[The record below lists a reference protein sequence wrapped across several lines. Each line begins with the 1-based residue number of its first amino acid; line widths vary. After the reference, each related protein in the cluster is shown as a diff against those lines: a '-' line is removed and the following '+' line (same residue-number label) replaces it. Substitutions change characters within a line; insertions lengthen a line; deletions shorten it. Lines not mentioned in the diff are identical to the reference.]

1 MSAKCFFHFK
11 WIQNAVDQ
19 DRSSELKLI
28 EIKKDERSRRDR
40 HTLSGAAKYNRL
52 LVEFMWSISI

>member
-28 EIKKDERSRRDR
+28 EMKK
-40 HTLSGAAKYNRL
+40 TSGILYK
-52 LVEFMWSISI
+52 EG